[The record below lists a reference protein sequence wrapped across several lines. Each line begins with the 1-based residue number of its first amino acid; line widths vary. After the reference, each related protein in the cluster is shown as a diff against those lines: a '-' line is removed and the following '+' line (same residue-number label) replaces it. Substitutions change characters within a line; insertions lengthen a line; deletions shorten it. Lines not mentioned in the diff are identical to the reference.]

1 MSLTMGLDVLMVALL
16 MVAIVYA
23 IVLDHHLSSTREN
36 NRMLAG
42 LIDQFYQAA
51 ARTNDEILKL
61 KNTQEK
67 FQQSLQKDME
77 KALKLKQDLVAV
89 LEAIDKKTVMTPRG
103 HTPVFDA
110 AYHSHLQDVT
120 PEISQR
126 EEELL
131 LALKDLK

>member
-51 ARTNDEILKL
+51 ARTHDEVLKL
-61 KNTQEK
+61 KNTQERLR
-67 FQQSLQKDME
+67 QELQKESDR
-77 KALKLKQDLVAV
+77 ALKLKQDLVAV
-89 LEAIDKKTVMTPRG
+89 LETVDKKTLMSAG
-103 HTPVFDA
+103 GYTPVFDA
-110 AYHSHLQDVT
+110 GYHAHLQDVT
-120 PEISQR
+120 PEISR
-126 EEELL
+126 SEEELL

>member
-103 HTPVFDA
+103 YTPVFDA
-110 AYHSHLQDVT
+110 GYHSHLQDVT

>member
-51 ARTNDEILKL
+51 ARTHDEVLKL
-61 KNTQEK
+61 KNTQERMR
-67 FQQSLQKDME
+67 QELQKESDR
-77 KALKLKQDLVAV
+77 ALKLKQDLVAV
-89 LEAIDKKTVMTPRG
+89 LDAIDKKTLMTPGG

-110 AYHSHLQDVT
+110 GYHAHLQDVT
-120 PEISQR
+120 PETSR
-126 EEELL
+126 SEEELL